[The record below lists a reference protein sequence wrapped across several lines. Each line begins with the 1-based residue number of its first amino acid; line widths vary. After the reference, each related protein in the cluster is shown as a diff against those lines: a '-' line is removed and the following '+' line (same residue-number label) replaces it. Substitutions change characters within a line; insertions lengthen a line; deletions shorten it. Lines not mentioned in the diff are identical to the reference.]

1 MFVRFVRRADW
12 SAGTQWSNFIDISRL
27 IYIPLANIHMADFAY
42 AADSMTRIFS
52 EGCSMF
58 YVQRNTE
65 GQLMRVE
72 AEAYAES
79 TETLPADHPDL
90 QAWFANEVMATS
102 LNQLKQIKQLKQ
114 LQKSDLEM
122 IRVLDDLIEV
132 LISKGV
138 ILVTDLP
145 APAQAKL
152 MDRTQAREAL
162 GGLSQLVG
170 DDEDGL
176 I

>member
-1 MFVRFVRRADW
+1 VGARDV
-12 SAGTQWSNFIDISRL
+12 SNVLFHRDV
-27 IYIPLANIHMADFAY
+27 DY
-42 AADSMTRIFS
+42 AAHSMTLFTL
-52 EGCSMF
+52 EGCLMF
-58 YVQRNTE
+58 FVQRNTD

-79 TETLPADHPDL
+79 TEMLPADHPDL

-102 LNQLKQIKQLKQ
+102 HKQLMQIKQLKQ
-114 LQKSDLEM
+114 LRQSDLEM
-122 IRVLDDLIEV
+122 IRVLDDLIAV

-145 APAQAKL
+145 GPAQTKL
-152 MDRTQAREAL
+152 MDRFQAREAL
-162 GGLSQLVG
+162 GGLSSLVE
-170 DDEDGL
+170 DDEEGF